1 MLPTLMK
8 TARPL
13 AASLQARHAQAQNR
27 ITRAVGVPQA
37 TPGKGQSWI
46 A

>member
-13 AASLQARHAQAQNR
+13 AASNGKRHAQAASTINR
-27 ITRAVGVPQA
+27 AMGKARAA
-37 TPGKGQSWI
+37 
-46 A
+46 